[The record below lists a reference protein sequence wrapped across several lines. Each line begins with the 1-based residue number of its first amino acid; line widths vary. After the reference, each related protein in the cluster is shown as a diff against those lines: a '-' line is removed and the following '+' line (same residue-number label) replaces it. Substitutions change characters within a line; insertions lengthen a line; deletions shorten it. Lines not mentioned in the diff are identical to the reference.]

1 MFAYYSFILS
11 PAFVNVGYYL
21 VYYSTVAPLWG
32 FKAPWAV
39 GLFNSSNL
47 IYNSLSNFYYSF
59 IILSDA

>member
-21 VYYSTVAPLWG
+21 VYYST
-32 FKAPWAV
+32 V